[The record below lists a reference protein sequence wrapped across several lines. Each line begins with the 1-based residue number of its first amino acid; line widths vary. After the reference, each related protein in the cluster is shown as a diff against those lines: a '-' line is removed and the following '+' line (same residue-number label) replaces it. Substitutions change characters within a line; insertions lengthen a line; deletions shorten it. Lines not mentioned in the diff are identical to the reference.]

1 MAYRQMSS
9 SERKGVLIVAAIAL
23 IVTLCGLGVAWCGRP
38 ARSITPHD
46 VEVLVDGD
54 TLQDGPVDAICVS
67 SDSISGGSKT
77 RRQEVESD
85 SSASCKGFKTT
96 REGKKRKRPEKKKK
110 TYGRRSPLDE
120 VV

>member
-54 TLQDGPVDAICVS
+54 TVQEGLVDTLYVS
-67 SDSISGGSKT
+67 SDSISGAPKT
-77 RRQEVESD
+77 RRQLVESD
-85 SSASCKGFKTT
+85 SSASGKGYKKT
-96 REGKKRKRPEKKKK
+96 REGKKRKKTEKEKKR
-110 TYGRRSPLDE
+110 YGRRSPLDE
-120 VV
+120 PV